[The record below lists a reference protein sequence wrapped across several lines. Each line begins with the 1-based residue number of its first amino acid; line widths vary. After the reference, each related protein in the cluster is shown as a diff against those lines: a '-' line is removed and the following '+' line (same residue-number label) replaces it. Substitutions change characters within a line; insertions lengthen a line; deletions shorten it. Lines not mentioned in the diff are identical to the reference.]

1 MIGSRSRVSTFM
13 GSTAVL
19 AGALH
24 LLTLAGTANAQ
35 CVPATPV
42 GLQFATATLS
52 QSCGGSWVVSRAID
66 TNPVTGWAIYENASC
81 GSLEFT
87 FNQTAAFETVTNI
100 VDAAPG
106 QPVVL
111 EISLF
116 SGGFQGNVAPH
127 SLGLF
132 RLSVTG
138 DGRST
143 FADGLQTGG
152 DVGANWVV
160 LTPES
165 MIATA
170 TNNMGVAIGGAAPTL
185 TVQPSGAILADGA
198 SPEYVRYTIRAA
210 SPLPLVTGL
219 RLQVIDDNGVS
230 SAVSLGLPTGGP
242 GRAIN
247 GNFVLRDLSI
257 GTRPCIEVCDQPDL
271 AIACPTGTATF
282 TVGAGGIGPFN
293 YAWQV
298 EDLGFPGGW
307 RDLSDGPLTIDSL
320 YYADVSGSAS
330 DTLQVQLVSPDTARR
345 FRAVAT
351 GSCGSATSEPATL
364 RICIGDFNCDNAID
378 GDDVI
383 GFFAVWDAGLI
394 EGDVNGDESVD
405 GDDVIAFFGA
415 WDLGC

>member
-1 MIGSRSRVSTFM
+1 M
-13 GSTAVL
+13 GSTGFV

-24 LLTLAGTANAQ
+24 LVALVGTTHAQ
-35 CVPATPV
+35 CVTATPV
-42 GLQFATATLS
+42 GLQSATATFS
-52 QSCGGSWVVSRAID
+52 QTCGGSWLISRTLD
-66 TNPVTGWAIYENASC
+66 SNPATGWAIYESGSC

-87 FNQTAAFETVTNI
+87 FNQTAAFETATDI

-127 SLGLF
+127 TLGLF

-138 DGRST
+138 DARST
-143 FADGLQTGG
+143 FADGLATGG
-152 DVGANWVV
+152 DVTANWVV
-160 LTPES
+160 LIPES
-165 MIATA
+165 VSATGTTSAGVA
-170 TNNMGVAIGGAAPTL
+170 TNAAPPTL
-185 TVQPSGAILADGA
+185 TVQPNGSVLAGGA
-198 SPEYVRYTIRAA
+198 SPEYTRYTIRAA
-210 SPLPLVTGL
+210 SPLSVVTGL
-219 RLQVIDDNGVS
+219 RLELFDENGTS
-230 SAVSLGLPTGGP
+230 NAIALGLPTGGP

-247 GNFVLRDLSI
+247 GNIVLRELSL
-257 GTRPCIEVCDQPDL
+257 GTRPCIEVCDQPDPAL
-271 AIACPTGTATF
+271 ACPTGTAEF
-282 TVGAGGIGPFN
+282 TVGAGGIGPFS

-307 RDLSDGPLTIDSL
+307 RDLTDGPLTIDSL

-330 DTLQVQLVSPDTARR
+330 GTLQVQLVSPDTSRR

-364 RICIGDFNCDNAID
+364 RICLGDFNCDNAID

-383 GFFAVWDAGLI
+383 GFFASWDAGLI
-394 EGDVNGDESVD
+394 EGDVSGDGSVD

-415 WDLGC
+415 WDVGC